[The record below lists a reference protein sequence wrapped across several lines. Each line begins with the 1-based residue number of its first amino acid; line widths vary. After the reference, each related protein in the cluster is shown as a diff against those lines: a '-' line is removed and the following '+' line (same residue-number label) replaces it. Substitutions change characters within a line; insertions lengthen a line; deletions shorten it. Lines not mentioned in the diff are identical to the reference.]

1 MEAEKPVFS
10 NRALRALIIPLV
22 LEQILGLT
30 VGMADSIMVSSAGE
44 AAVSGVSLVDSI
56 NVLLTNLFSSLATGG
71 AVVAAH
77 RLGEKKGEAA
87 RRTAD
92 QLLLCVSG
100 IAMIIALFS
109 LAFNRLILGLIF
121 GNVEA
126 DVMKNA
132 VIYFY
137 LTALSFPFLG
147 IYNASAA
154 LCRAMGNSRVT
165 MVISILM
172 NAVNITGN
180 AFFILALRWGVF
192 GVALSTLLSRIL
204 GAAIMFC
211 ILRDEKRP
219 LHYSGRI
226 ALRPDFKIVKNILR
240 VGVPTGLDNCIFQ
253 VGKILVQSLIASL
266 GTTAIAANAI
276 VGTVAG
282 IAVIPASAMGI
293 AMITVVGQAL
303 GAGSEEQAKYYVKK
317 MMGYAYLF
325 MAILNLGL
333 IAFAGP
339 IAGLYRVTEETR
351 RLAAGIIVFHSV
363 CATVLWPTGFSL
375 PNAMRAAMDAT
386 FTMAVS
392 ILSMWTFRI
401 GCSYLFV
408 SGLHMG
414 LLGIWAAMGVDW
426 IFRSACF
433 LWRMSGGRWLK
444 NARQAE

>member
-1 MEAEKPVFS
+1 MVQLCIFDLDGTLANTLDS
-10 NRALRALIIPLV
+10 IGLIIG
-22 LEQILGLT
+22 Q
-30 VGMADSIMVSSAGE
+30 
-44 AAVSGVSLVDSI
+44 
-56 NVLLTNLFSSLATGG
+56 
-71 AVVAAH
+71 
-77 RLGEKKGEAA
+77 
-87 RRTAD
+87 
-92 QLLLCVSG
+92 
-100 IAMIIALFS
+100 
-109 LAFNRLILGLIF
+109 
-121 GNVEA
+121 
-126 DVMKNA
+126 
-132 VIYFY
+132 
-137 LTALSFPFLG
+137 
-147 IYNASAA
+147 
-154 LCRAMGNSRVT
+154 AMG
-165 MVISILM
+165 L
-172 NAVNITGN
+172 
-180 AFFILALRWGVF
+180 
-192 GVALSTLLSRIL
+192 
-204 GAAIMFC
+204 
-211 ILRDEKRP
+211 
-219 LHYSGRI
+219 
-226 ALRPDFKIVKNILR
+226 
-240 VGVPTGLDNCIFQ
+240 
-253 VGKILVQSLIASL
+253 
-266 GTTAIAANAI
+266 
-276 VGTVAG
+276 
-282 IAVIPASAMGI
+282 